1 LSHFLSNNRTDFMP
15 RLLRGLFCLFLVATL
30 VAPLPAGESAA
41 SPIPVC
47 CLAHGEHHCMG
58 QMLGGDEDTPAFS
71 ASSKCPYSPLAL
83 AALRGLHVAPPQGNF
98 GIFVAPQFSPLSAQP
113 AFVAIASL
121 FAVRFKRGP
130 PSFLR

>member
-1 LSHFLSNNRTDFMP
+1 MP
-15 RLLRGLFCLFLVATL
+15 RLLRCLFCLFLVATL

-41 SPIPVC
+41 SPVPIC

-58 QMLGGDEDTPAFS
+58 QMLGGDEGTPSFS

-98 GIFVAPQFSPLSAQP
+98 GIFVTSQSSSLSALSN
-113 AFVAIASL
+113 FVTIASVS
-121 FAVRFKRGP
+121 FVRFDRGP
-130 PSFLR
+130 PSSLR